1 MDYSIREFIKDNK
14 NFTYSNNIIN
24 EKNEIKLE
32 NSEAGNFNLLG
43 NNEIIN
49 DVMRG
54 NLINYEKI
62 NNDIIKSEENYIKLN
77 EESENANNK
86 IIK

>member
-1 MDYSIREFIKDNK
+1 
-14 NFTYSNNIIN
+14 
-24 EKNEIKLE
+24 
-32 NSEAGNFNLLG
+32 
-43 NNEIIN
+43 
-49 DVMRG
+49 MRG

-86 IIK
+86 IIKKNVMNLHKDKAENINKNKYELKSGINITLEQFKKKYNICSR